1 MARHHDRVCAGKIG
15 QGAQGALYGARAWRH
30 ADRVRLRFS
39 CGRIT
44 DVRGDPGNAMSPYG
58 QYTAVAMNSTEVL
71 KFSSQTGR
79 CPRIPA
85 FSLVWR
91 PRRCGCVSSGAV
103 MAIGAEASLMF
114 ASLGI
119 IRG

>member
-1 MARHHDRVCAGKIG
+1 
-15 QGAQGALYGARAWRH
+15 
-30 ADRVRLRFS
+30 
-39 CGRIT
+39 
-44 DVRGDPGNAMSPYG
+44 MSPYG

-79 CPRIPA
+79 CPRIPE

-119 IRG
+119 IRGAGTIRFSLTGAMTSVCRLLK